1 MICYNNSMFT
11 PKYQITSKIVNALS
25 RIAEIKNF
33 VESARILPAREV
45 FLRKMTAIKIA
56 HTSTSIEGNT
66 LEEFEVKKLFE
77 GKSVHASQKE
87 ILEVNNYH
95 SALKLIDRLNKK
107 SSLNINDILQIHKK
121 VIDGLVSPQKAG
133 VFRITPVYIVNT
145 HQNQSDEVIYTPP
158 KAGDVEKEI
167 NSLLNFLGK
176 EKNLHPIL
184 RAGLFHYQ
192 FETIH
197 PFTDGNGRVG
207 RLLTLLH
214 LYQSGWGFKKI
225 LALEDYYNRDRKK
238 YYSKLNTAATF
249 DQRRQASL
257 TEWLEYFVT
266 GFLDEVENIKTQIL
280 TVPAVSGAKNISL
293 SDLELKIVDFVG
305 TVGKITLADALDI
318 TRENRRTVQRRLQ
331 RLVKNKILL
340 ARIEGPNSYYELNLS

>member
-1 MICYNNSMFT
+1 MFS
-11 PKYQITSKIVNALS
+11 PKYQITPKIVSDLS

-33 VESARILPAREV
+33 VETSKILPAREV
-45 FLRKMTAIKIA
+45 FLRKMATIKMA

-77 GKSVHASQKE
+77 GKSIHASQKE

-95 SALKLIDRLNKK
+95 AALKLIDRLNKK
-107 SSLNINDILQIHKK
+107 SSFNISDILQIHKK
-121 VIDGLVSPQKAG
+121 VIDGLVSPQKIG
-133 VFRITPVYIVNT
+133 VFRKTPVYIVNT
-145 HQNQSDEVIYTPP
+145 RPNQSDEVVYTPP
-158 KAGDVEKEI
+158 KAGAVEKEI
-167 NSLLNFLGK
+167 KNLLAFLSK
-176 EKNLHPIL
+176 EKNLHPVL

-192 FETIH
+192 FESIH

-238 YYSKLNTAATF
+238 YYAKLNTAATF
-249 DQRRQASL
+249 DQRKTSVL
-257 TEWLEYFVT
+257 TDWLEYFVA
-266 GFLDEVENIKTQIL
+266 GFLDEAKNIKTQIL
-280 TVPAVSGAKNISL
+280 TVPAVSGAKNVSL
-293 SDLELKIVDFVG
+293 SDLELKIVDFAA

-318 TRENRRTVQRRLQ
+318 TRANRRTVQRWLQ

>member
-1 MICYNNSMFT
+1 MKII
-11 PKYQITSKIVNALS
+11 IT
-25 RIAEIKNF
+25 
-33 VESARILPAREV
+33 
-45 FLRKMTAIKIA
+45 
-56 HTSTSIEGNT
+56 
-66 LEEFEVKKLFE
+66 
-77 GKSVHASQKE
+77 
-87 ILEVNNYH
+87 
-95 SALKLIDRLNKK
+95 
-107 SSLNINDILQIHKK
+107 
-121 VIDGLVSPQKAG
+121 
-133 VFRITPVYIVNT
+133 
-145 HQNQSDEVIYTPP
+145 
-158 KAGDVEKEI
+158 
-167 NSLLNFLGK
+167 
-176 EKNLHPIL
+176 
-184 RAGLFHYQ
+184 
-192 FETIH
+192 ET
-197 PFTDGNGRVG
+197 
-207 RLLTLLH
+207 
-214 LYQSGWGFKKI
+214 
-225 LALEDYYNRDRKK
+225 EK